1 MSRVTFEGNMPRLG
15 HRVYI
20 AESALLIGDVHLDDD
35 VSIWPA
41 VVVRGDIHHIH
52 IGSGS
57 NIQDGSILHVTH
69 DGPFSP
75 GGFPLTVGQRV
86 TVGHRAVL
94 HGCQIGDLCLIGI
107 GAIVMDGAVLED
119 EIILAAGALVPP
131 GKHLESGHLY
141 IGSPARQSR
150 PLTEDERR
158 FLHYSAEHYVQLK
171 NRYLTP

>member
-1 MSRVTFEGNMPRLG
+1 MSRVTFEGNLPHLG

-20 AESALLIGDVHLDDD
+20 ADTALVIGDVHLDED
-35 VSIWPA
+35 VSIWPH

-52 IGSGS
+52 IGSSS
-57 NIQDGSILHVTH
+57 NIQDGSVLHVTH

-75 GGFPLTVGQRV
+75 GGFPLTIAQKV

-107 GAIVMDGAVLED
+107 GAIVMDGAILEE
-119 EIILAAGALVPP
+119 EIILGAGALVPP
-131 GKHLESGHLY
+131 GKRLESGHLY

-150 PLTEDERR
+150 PLSDQERK

-171 NRYLTP
+171 NRYLNN